1 MNNFAKNINMKK
13 TSFILHM
20 DSLSVLDELTNEQSG
35 ILFNAIRTFINGE
48 EPELDFAM
56 KMCFLPFRNQFIR
69 DLERYEKKCEVNRLN
84 GKNGGRPKKTESVS
98 DEPKSTEQKPKNHDK
113 EKESESDNEK
123 ESEKILFDIFWNLY
137 DKKIDKVKCFK
148 VWKKIDRHKRT
159 FVQEKARLYS
169 LSTPDVKFRKNPL
182 TWLNGECWNDEIEE
196 QPKVLVSK
204 KYIPTL

>member
-1 MNNFAKNINMKK
+1 MKK

-35 ILFNAIRTFINGE
+35 ILFKAIRTFVNGD

-56 KMCFLPFRNQFIR
+56 KMCFLPFRNQFVR
-69 DLERYEKKCEVNRLN
+69 DLERYEKKCETNRLN
-84 GKNGGRPKKTESVS
+84 GKNGGRPRKTETVIQKPNKT
-98 DEPKSTEQKPKNHDK
+98 EPNPKNHDSDNDSDND
-113 EKESESDNEK
+113 KESDK
-123 ESEKILFDIFWNLY
+123 DLFDLFWNTF
-137 DKKIDKVKCFK
+137 DKKVDKVKCFK
-148 VWKKIDRHKRT
+148 IWKKIDHNKRDMI
-159 FVQEKARLYS
+159 QKKAELYK